1 MKSFKKHLESY
12 GMGGVSIG
20 SLDSYRPMASLGS
33 TDRPPQPSADQRATT
48 AVKPQTKVKK
58 KKTRYTEIEDVNK
71 NTALYNHLKEK
82 GLISEKSPFKKKIMD
97 KISKPIKDY
106 LKKKKTKN

>member
-58 KKTRYTEIEDVNK
+58 KK
-71 NTALYNHLKEK
+71 
-82 GLISEKSPFKKKIMD
+82 MD

>member
-1 MKSFKKHLESY
+1 MKSFKKNLESY

-58 KKTRYTEIEDVNK
+58 
-71 NTALYNHLKEK
+71 NHPSNGVLPYICK
-82 GLISEKSPFKKKIMD
+82 LF
-97 KISKPIKDY
+97 
-106 LKKKKTKN
+106 